1 MSRSGITVVIPPI
14 LFSAFGQNTASAQ
27 VANHHRPYQSVRYS
41 RVDVPSGLRRPYR
54 GRLFDVYGEASSPLM
69 RPWHQRTVN
78 ETSFITEDRNLEG
91 YPRPRD

>member
-1 MSRSGITVVIPPI
+1 MSRSSMTAVILTM
-14 LFSAFGQNTASAQ
+14 LFAAFGQNTASAQ
-27 VANHHRPYQSVRYS
+27 VANHRPSQSVRYS
-41 RVDVPSGLRRPYR
+41 RADVPSALHRPYR